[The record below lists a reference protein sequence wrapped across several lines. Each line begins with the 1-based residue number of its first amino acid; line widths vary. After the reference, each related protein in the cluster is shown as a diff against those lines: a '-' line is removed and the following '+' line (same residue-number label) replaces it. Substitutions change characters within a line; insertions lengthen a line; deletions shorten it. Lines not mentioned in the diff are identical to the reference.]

1 MYLIFITTLSTYV
14 QVYICIW
21 EYFDI
26 EDWSF
31 CFKPTG
37 LGPVCVCPVPC
48 YEFEFQW
55 INLELTDSEEDKYL
69 MTLDWLVTSNQ

>member
-1 MYLIFITTLSTYV
+1 MSKSIFVFESILTLK
-14 QVYICIW
+14 
-21 EYFDI
+21 I
-26 EDWSF
+26 EVFVLNPQGWV
-31 CFKPTG
+31 
-37 LGPVCVCPVPC
+37 LCVCPVPC